1 MKPSHDKVSPSRRR
15 LIQAALAAMA
25 APAVLR
31 MGTAFAA
38 YPDRPVR
45 IVVAN
50 TPGGPSDI
58 IARIMAAAMQEAM
71 GGSVIVENKGG
82 GGGNIGMGYVARS
95 DADGY
100 TILLSTSAYSVNPG
114 LYNNLPY
121 DPFKDFVA
129 VCELAISPHVFAV
142 MPDFGVSTMKEFVA
156 RAKADPDKFNVS
168 TPPIGTTPQL
178 QAEVLKLRENLQKM
192 ATVVFPGGGDALKA
206 LLSGTVQLSSGVLAP
221 AHPQIKAGN
230 IKGLAVT
237 GPKRW
242 HDLPDIPT
250 MIEFGLPGFRVRHLY
265 RADGAGEDA
274 ARGRE
279 PAGKSRA
286 RDSGQARHAPAA
298 DPGRVRGDRQGRQ
311 GPHGTR
317 RQGGPDVPRD
327 HRPGRHQK
335 ALVWRCRRITR
346 CRESL
351 AVRCRLAAQ
360 GRHRLRRGWLAP
372 F

>member
-1 MKPSHDKVSPSRRR
+1 MTLHDNVSPSRRR
-15 LIQAALAAMA
+15 LIKAALAAMA

-31 MGTAFAA
+31 VGTALAA

-114 LYNNLPY
+114 LYNSPAY

-129 VCELAISPHVFAV
+129 VCELAVSPHVFAV

-230 IKGLAVT
+230 VKGLAVT
-237 GPKRW
+237 GPTRW

-250 MIEFGLPGFRVRHLY
+250 MIESGYPDFVFDTYTALMAPAKTPPEVVSRLEKVALEILAKPEMRQRLTQAGFEVT
-265 RADGAGEDA
+265 
-274 ARGRE
+274 
-279 PAGKSRA
+279 A
-286 RDSGQARHAPAA
+286 RDGKGHMERVAKEVPMFRDIIAQA
-298 DPGRVRGDRQGRQ
+298 GI
-311 GPHGTR
+311 
-317 RQGGPDVPRD
+317 
-327 HRPGRHQK
+327 K
-335 ALVWRCRRITR
+335 KL
-346 CRESL
+346 
-351 AVRCRLAAQ
+351 
-360 GRHRLRRGWLAP
+360 
-372 F
+372 